1 MSNGLQELDSA
12 RVFEHII
19 NHTQELILVVD
30 AQTMQVVYADKN
42 ASQFLQYSSDQLC
55 ALALSQIECSLQDIF
70 FWDDLQA
77 HVDTHRIAE
86 SEWLRSDGVALP
98 VEKRVSFFQDAQ
110 RAYWVIQ
117 AEDLRRKRE
126 LMDKQIH
133 LVAQLQSSLEATAEG
148 ILSADLNGH
157 VVNLNQRFLAMWAI
171 PDELVAQRELE
182 LILQHIYQQLHEPE
196 DLKKYMLAI
205 SVEPNQE
212 FELVLA
218 LLDARYFVLVSK
230 PEFLRDR
237 RIGRVFS
244 VRDITQMKQAEH
256 SLVLA
261 RDSAELASKEKSRM
275 LEALL
280 ISESR
285 LRRVVNSSLIGIMQ
299 GNFSGVVTEAN
310 DVLLQMAGVQRLEF
324 AEHGMNWLERSSPE
338 EHEAFHNALTELN
351 EQGQAKPFTTDL
363 IRKDGLKVPVLVG
376 LSHLEGSFDEWVGF
390 VSDLTEQRKAD
401 KIKSEFISVVSHE
414 LRTPLTSIRGA
425 LGLLESGA
433 LGELPAKA
441 IGLVKIAHKN
451 SQRLGALVNDLLDM
465 EKLSSGKM
473 QLHIERMDLIALTR
487 HALEANAAYAQTL
500 QVSFRLLSSPSQA
513 WVMGDNARVM
523 QVFANLLSNA
533 AKFAQ
538 VGDTVDI
545 CIHEHESIY
554 RVEVIDRGAGIPDS
568 FRDQIFKKFAQADG
582 TDTRPR
588 GGTGLGLN
596 ITKTLVEKMGGE
608 IGFSS
613 ELGKGTTF
621 WFTLI
626 AATKRVTDRSANQNS
641 A

>member
-1 MSNGLQELDSA
+1 MNNGLHELDSA
-12 RVFEHII
+12 SMFEHII
-19 NHTQELILVVD
+19 NHTREMILVVD
-30 AQTMQVVYADKN
+30 AQTMQVIYADKN
-42 ASQFLQYSSDQLC
+42 ASQFLQYSAEQLEG
-55 ALALSQIECSLQDIF
+55 LSLSQIECALQDIF
-70 FWDDLQA
+70 FWDDLLA
-77 HVDTHRIAE
+77 AADTYRIAE

-98 VEKRVSFFQDAQ
+98 VEKRVSYFQDKKQ
-110 RAYWVIQ
+110 AYWVIQ
-117 AEDLRRKRE
+117 AEDLRHKRE
-126 LMDKQIH
+126 LTDKQIH

-157 VVNLNQRFLAMWAI
+157 VVNLNLRFLAMWSI
-171 PDELVAQRELE
+171 PDELVAQRELD
-182 LILQHIYQQLHEPE
+182 LILQHIAQQLREPE
-196 DLKKYMLAI
+196 HLKLALQSI
-205 SVEPNQE
+205 VGEPNQE
-212 FELVLA
+212 VELVLE
-218 LLDARYFVLVSK
+218 LNDERYFVLVSK

-256 SLVLA
+256 GLVLA
-261 RDSAELASKEKSRM
+261 RDSAERASKEKSRM
-275 LEALL
+275 LEALF

-299 GNFSGVVTEAN
+299 GNFSGQITEAN
-310 DVLLQMAGVQRLEF
+310 DVLLQMLGVQRLVFSEQ
-324 AEHGMNWLERSSPE
+324 GVNWLACSAPD
-338 EHEAFHNALTELN
+338 EHQAFHLALDELI
-351 EQGQAKPFTTDL
+351 EQGQAKPFSTEI
-363 IRKDGLKVPVLVG
+363 IRKDGIKVPVLVG
-376 LSHLEGSFDEWVGF
+376 LSHLEGSIDEWVGF

-433 LGELPAKA
+433 LGELPPKA

-465 EKLSSGKM
+465 EKISSGKM
-473 QLHIERMDLIALTR
+473 QLHMERMDLIALTR
-487 HALEANAAYAQTL
+487 HALEANAGYAQTL
-500 QVSFRLLSSPSQA
+500 QVSYRLLTCPNQA
-513 WVMGDNARVM
+513 WVMGDSARVM

-533 AKFAQ
+533 AKFAP
-538 VGDTVDI
+538 VDDTVDI
-545 CIHEHESIY
+545 CIYENDSIY

-608 IGFSS
+608 IGFTSV
-613 ELGKGTTF
+613 LGQGTTF

-626 AATKRVTDRSANQNS
+626 AATKRASDRASN
-641 A
+641 